1 MRGNSYNNMY
11 VLYIIIYYYYIRG
24 EPKNI
29 LYIKLT
35 QISNYFNI
43 HTKRIRGTLR
53 VCTFLFFF
61 FFFYRKKIIILGY

>member
-1 MRGNSYNNMY
+1 MRGNSYNNMH
-11 VLYIIIYYYYIRG
+11 VLYIIYYYYIRG

-43 HTKRIRGTLR
+43 HTKRIRGTACLYIY
-53 VCTFLFFF
+53 LFFF
-61 FFFYRKKIIILGY
+61 TERK